1 MARTKV
7 AARRTGTSGVVPASR
22 RSSRAGSATRGWRT
36 STRSNARRRAAATT
50 VVSFALMLLGA
61 LTMILPFL
69 WMVST
74 SLKESRLVFQFPPQ
88 WIPHPV
94 DWANYLEVWS
104 TSPLATG
111 LRNSIIVTV
120 LVVTVG
126 TFSSTMA
133 AFAFAK
139 LDFPHKRTIF
149 TALLAT
155 IMIPLVVLII
165 PQFLVFVQVGW
176 IDTLLPLIVPG
187 LLGNVTMIFFL
198 RQYMLGIASEL
209 LEAASLDGAGYFRIY
224 WRVFLPLCRPAIAAN
239 VIIVFMATWNDYLG
253 PLIFT
258 SSPENSTVQLAI
270 ASMNSFY
277 AEQTNYPMIMAAS
290 VIAVLPVIILFTA
303 LQRYFVDSFAFSGI
317 KG

>member
-1 MARTKV
+1 MTVARTNT
-7 AARRTGTSGVVPASR
+7 AARRTGTVVA
-22 RSSRAGSATRGWRT
+22 
-36 STRSNARRRAAATT
+36 
-50 VVSFALMLLGA
+50 FALMLLGA
-61 LTMILPFL
+61 LTMVLPFL

-74 SLKESRLVFQFPPQ
+74 SLKESRLVFEFPPQ
-88 WIPHPV
+88 WIPDPI
-94 DWANYLEVWS
+94 DWANYLEVWDVA
-104 TSPLATG
+104 PLAVG
-111 LRNSIIVTV
+111 LLNSVIVTV

-149 TALLAT
+149 VALLAT

-165 PQFLVFVQVGW
+165 PQFLVFVQLGW

-198 RQYMLGIASEL
+198 RQYMLGLASEL
-209 LEAASLDGAGYFRIY
+209 LEAAKLDGAGYLRIY
-224 WRVFLPLCRPAIAAN
+224 WSIFLPLCKPAIAAN
-239 VIIVFMATWNDYLG
+239 VIIVFMATWNDYIG

-258 SSPENSTVQLAI
+258 NSPENSTVQLVI
-270 ASMNSFY
+270 ASMSSY
-277 AEQTNYPMIMAAS
+277 YKDQTDYPMIMTAS
-290 VIAVLPVIILFTA
+290 VIAVLPVILLFTVM
-303 LQRYFVDSFAFSGI
+303 QRYFVESFAFSGI